1 MTMEDFLEKNDDDL
15 QLHTL
20 ACFVAG
26 VSLHDVARRIRQ
38 QSIDQA
44 IRTTKVCYLSGY
56 GGSRVRRRV
65 MVPRSRL
72 HAAQFR

>member
-1 MTMEDFLEKNDDDL
+1 MTMEEFLEKNVDDL
-15 QLHTL
+15 QLHAL

-26 VSLHDVARRIRQ
+26 VGLHNVARRIRQ

-44 IRTTKVCYLSGY
+44 IRTTIVCYLSGY
-56 GGSRVRRRV
+56 GGNCVRRRV

-72 HAAQFR
+72 HTAQFR